1 MHAAIMAARP
11 PIIYWNPGTMAVVNA
26 VEGWRE
32 AGRRVFYTIDAGP
45 QVKVICHQDD
55 VAVCNREL
63 AQLPGVRSV
72 IESGIGGEPRVH
84 WSYSR

>member
-1 MHAAIMAARP
+1 MHAAIMGARP
-11 PIIYWNPGTMAVVNA
+11 PIIYRNPGTMAVVNS
-26 VEGWRE
+26 VEGCRE
-32 AGRRVFYTIDAGP
+32 AGRLVFYTIYAGT

-55 VAVCNREL
+55 VAFCNRGL